1 MKLVYSK
8 IYDKL
13 KLSDDLDSHFTI
25 ISNDCNDQQLAL
37 IKSIL
42 LPKFQQKD
50 IIQAIQQ
57 INTMIENLPTN
68 QKLILYSAEGATP
81 IKKIQLC

>member
-1 MKLVYSK
+1 MRLVYSK
-8 IYDKL
+8 IYDRL
-13 KLSDDLDSHFTI
+13 KLSNELDSHFTI

-37 IKSIL
+37 IRSLL
-42 LPKFQQKD
+42 LPKFEQKD
-50 IIQAIQQ
+50 ILQAIET
-57 INTMIENLPTN
+57 INKMIDNLPTN

>member
-1 MKLVYSK
+1 MRLVYSK
-8 IYDKL
+8 IYDRL
-13 KLSDDLDSHFTI
+13 KLSNEFDSHFTV
-25 ISNDCNDQQLAL
+25 ISNECNDQQLAL

-57 INTMIENLPTN
+57 INTMIDNLPSN

-81 IKKIQLC
+81 IKKIEL

>member
-1 MKLVYSK
+1 MRLVYSK
-8 IYDKL
+8 IYDRL
-13 KLSDDLDSHFTI
+13 KLSNELDSHFTV

-37 IKSIL
+37 IRSIL
-42 LPKFQQKD
+42 LPKFEQKD

-57 INTMIENLPTN
+57 INTMIDNLPSN

-81 IKKIQLC
+81 IKKIEL